1 MLYVLFGSDDY
12 SLRRELSGIKNSIG
26 DAGCGDAN
34 STVFDGS
41 KVKPDELAAAAVTV
55 PFLAEKRLIIVEGLL
70 ARLSPG
76 RQKNPAPKPAR
87 HAAGKKD
94 EPTRFLA
101 ALTSLPETT
110 LLVLVEGDLKPANAL
125 LKKLVGKAEIKQFP
139 ELRAGYLVNWI
150 KKQVTASGG
159 AITQGAA
166 TRLSQ
171 LVGGNLWAMY
181 GEVEKLT
188 LYAAGRPVT
197 EDDVVRLTSDARE
210 DSIFAL
216 LDAVL
221 AASPQQA
228 QTLLESRLQDGE
240 TPTNIT
246 FRLHHQLALLVRL
259 VEMKKRRLPRGEMM
273 KNLGQYN
280 DWVFNKLETQ
290 AARYP
295 LPRLKHAYRLLLETE
310 RAIKTGK
317 YEAELAVNI
326 LVADMVK

>member
-12 SLRRELSGIKNSIG
+12 SLQRELAGIKKLIG
-26 DAGCGDAN
+26 DEASREAN
-34 STVFDGS
+34 TTVFDGL
-41 KVKPDELAAAAVTV
+41 KVKPDELAAAAATV

-70 ARLSPG
+70 ARLGPG
-76 RQKNPAPKPAR
+76 RKKNPAPKPAR
-87 HAAGKKD
+87 RAAGKKD
-94 EPTRFLA
+94 EPTRFLET
-101 ALTSLPETT
+101 LTNLPETA
-110 LLVLVEGDLKPANAL
+110 LLVLVEGDLKAGNAL

-159 AITQGAA
+159 EITPGAA
-166 TRLSQ
+166 TRLAQ
-171 LVGGNLWAMY
+171 MVGGNLWAMH

-188 LYAAGRPVT
+188 LYTAGRPVT
-197 EDDVVRLTSDARE
+197 EDDVVALVSDARE
-210 DSIFAL
+210 DSIFTL

-221 AASPQQA
+221 AASSRQA
-228 QTLLESRLQDGE
+228 QVLLESRLRSGE
-240 TPTNIT
+240 SPTNIT
-246 FRLHHQLALLVRL
+246 FLLHRQLALLVRL

-280 DWVFNKLETQ
+280 DWVFGKLETQ

-295 LPRLKHAYRLLLETE
+295 LPRLKHAYRLLLEAE

-317 YEAELAVNI
+317 YEAELALNI